1 VGIESIRRIKS
12 GLLVIYYKSNTDIQT
27 NKKETNM
34 KINAINKQAIHNVV
48 YTDLQRLMFRQYNA
62 RTNEFNITDED
73 YDNAMSQ
80 LYRDVYACN
89 SINDIN
95 NLLLSYID
103 LFEGEKIYNY
113 VFTLDGT
120 MNYVLFLLIEHCNIM
135 SEPV

>member
-1 VGIESIRRIKS
+1 M
-12 GLLVIYYKSNTDIQT
+12 N
-27 NKKETNM
+27 
-34 KINAINKQAIHNVV
+34 INKTNIQAVHNVV

-62 RTNEFNITDED
+62 RTNEFAMNITDED
-73 YDNAMSQ
+73 YDNVMST

-95 NLLLSYID
+95 DLLLEYID
-103 LFEGEKIYNY
+103 LFDGEKIYNH

-120 MNYVLFLLIEHCNIM
+120 LNYVLSLLIEHCKLM

>member
-1 VGIESIRRIKS
+1 
-12 GLLVIYYKSNTDIQT
+12 
-27 NKKETNM
+27 M

-73 YDNAMSQ
+73 YDNAMSA

-89 SINDIN
+89 SIRDIN

-103 LFEGEKIYNY
+103 LFKGEKIYNY

-120 MNYVLFLLIEHCNIM
+120 MNYVLFLFIDKLNYYKEN
-135 SEPV
+135 S